1 MSDDLKHECGVAMVV
16 LRNPPDN
23 HSGDFGGTK
32 LSLLMDKQ
40 HNRGQDGAGAAILAA
55 NPEPGALPYWIAK
68 SASETP
74 LADVLAALARRHVPR
89 ERIFLGHLRYA
100 TYGKGD
106 EAFCHPFVHEA
117 SELEHTLL
125 LAGNFNLTNTAELFE
140 AYRRQG
146 EFPTSKSDG
155 YLICEMLARELGLAT
170 PSPGPARA
178 LATVL
183 PRLDGAWTLCGMTG
197 DGWAFA
203 TRDPNGIRP
212 GWYYASEEVVMCED
226 GNPRTLMNSFIQGTS
241 VFTFTVF
248 DVPRLIKDF
257 FAQTDTTP
265 DQYDCFAFHQANL
278 YILKQIAKKSK
289 IDFERMPITLDRY
302 GNTSGASA
310 IVSLCDRYG
319 NDKENKTIKVM
330 ACGFGIGISL
340 GATSFDLYI
349 DDILPIFEDEAIYE
363 DGLITDPNQLY
374 EKK

>member
-16 LRNPPDN
+16 LRNPQGN

-32 LSLLMDKQ
+32 LSLLMEKQ

-146 EFPTSKSDG
+146 EFPTSRSDG
-155 YLICEMLARELGLAT
+155 YLICEMIAQGLSRNQEQASTCRNLLAGLR
-170 PSPGPARA
+170 SA
-178 LATVL
+178 LANA
-183 PRLDGAWTLCGMTG
+183 DGAWTPRALRIPEAP
-197 DGWAFA
+197 DS
-203 TRDPNGIRP
+203 
-212 GWYYASEEVVMCED
+212 AS
-226 GNPRTLMNSFIQGTS
+226 R
-241 VFTFTVF
+241 
-248 DVPRLIKDF
+248 
-257 FAQTDTTP
+257 
-265 DQYDCFAFHQANL
+265 
-278 YILKQIAKKSK
+278 
-289 IDFERMPITLDRY
+289 
-302 GNTSGASA
+302 
-310 IVSLCDRYG
+310 
-319 NDKENKTIKVM
+319 
-330 ACGFGIGISL
+330 
-340 GATSFDLYI
+340 
-349 DDILPIFEDEAIYE
+349 
-363 DGLITDPNQLY
+363 
-374 EKK
+374 